1 MFSFCCFYM
10 IAIDFE
16 FYAIV
21 SLILLVIVQ
30 TLWWTLKKDLGV
42 LESMCFFLTMLFKIL
57 IVLVKFLLFFCP
69 VSQSIGERGVLKF
82 SLWIWHFVIFSFMYF
97 ETV

>member
-1 MFSFCCFYM
+1 M

-21 SLILLVIVQ
+21 SLILLVIVE

-42 LESMCFFLTMLFKIL
+42 LESMCFSLIMLFKIL
-57 IVLVKFLLFFCP
+57 IVLVKFLLIFCP
-69 VSQSIGERGVLKF
+69 VAQSVGERHVLKF
-82 SLWIWHFVIFSFMYF
+82 SLWIWHFVIFSFIYF